1 MVKGLQTSVD
11 NIKKTIHND
20 DQLGKSTVKII

>member
-11 NIKKTIHND
+11 NIKKTLYN